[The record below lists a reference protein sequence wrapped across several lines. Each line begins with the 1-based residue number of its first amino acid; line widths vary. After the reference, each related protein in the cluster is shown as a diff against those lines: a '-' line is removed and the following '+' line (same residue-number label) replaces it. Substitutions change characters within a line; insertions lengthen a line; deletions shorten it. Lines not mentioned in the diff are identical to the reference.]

1 MNGGYTFSNFY
12 RSFVPAFPYI
22 IIIFCY
28 TKIVM
33 TFRSVQRTV
42 ATHRPKLSTISRQA
56 TFVSAE
62 RRDRV
67 MDQESSLTVTVA
79 AILVS
84 YLVCNIP
91 ANLILLLDPEA
102 TEYTGLH
109 LPCYILAWMSSI
121 VKAACY
127 IACTANFRSSLKHS
141 VLRIWKNVSV
151 SNRSQN
157 L

>member
-1 MNGGYTFSNFY
+1 MKVLECTLNKVKTLIGSFSGYCETSQ
-12 RSFVPAFPYI
+12 RFVD
-22 IIIFCY
+22 
-28 TKIVM
+28 
-33 TFRSVQRTV
+33 S
-42 ATHRPKLSTISRQA
+42 ST
-56 TFVSAE
+56 
-62 RRDRV
+62 
-67 MDQESSLTVTVA
+67 QESSLTVTVA

-84 YLVCNIP
+84 YLVCNVP

-109 LPCYILAWMSSI
+109 LPCYVLAWMSSI

-157 L
+157 M

>member
-1 MNGGYTFSNFY
+1 MHRFLIVKVLECTLNKVKTLIGSFSGYCETSQ
-12 RSFVPAFPYI
+12 RFVD
-22 IIIFCY
+22 
-28 TKIVM
+28 
-33 TFRSVQRTV
+33 S
-42 ATHRPKLSTISRQA
+42 ST
-56 TFVSAE
+56 
-62 RRDRV
+62 
-67 MDQESSLTVTVA
+67 QESSLTVTVA

-84 YLVCNIP
+84 YLVCNVP

-109 LPCYILAWMSSI
+109 LPCYVLAWMSSI

-157 L
+157 M

>member
-1 MNGGYTFSNFY
+1 MHRFLIVKVLECTLNKVKTLIGSFSGYCETSQ
-12 RSFVPAFPYI
+12 RFVD
-22 IIIFCY
+22 
-28 TKIVM
+28 
-33 TFRSVQRTV
+33 S
-42 ATHRPKLSTISRQA
+42 ST
-56 TFVSAE
+56 
-62 RRDRV
+62 
-67 MDQESSLTVTVA
+67 QESSLTVTVA

-84 YLVCNIP
+84 YLVCNVP

-109 LPCYILAWMSSI
+109 LPCYVLAWMSSI

-127 IACTANFRSSLKHS
+127 IACTANFRSSLKQS

-157 L
+157 M

>member
-1 MNGGYTFSNFY
+1 MKVLECTLNKVKTLIGSFSGYCEISQ
-12 RSFVPAFPYI
+12 RFVD
-22 IIIFCY
+22 
-28 TKIVM
+28 
-33 TFRSVQRTV
+33 S
-42 ATHRPKLSTISRQA
+42 ST
-56 TFVSAE
+56 
-62 RRDRV
+62 
-67 MDQESSLTVTVA
+67 QESSLTVTVA

-84 YLVCNIP
+84 YLVCNVP

-109 LPCYILAWMSSI
+109 LPCYVLAWMSSI

-157 L
+157 M

>member
-1 MNGGYTFSNFY
+1 MHRFLIVKVLECTLNKVKTLIGSFSGYCETSQW
-12 RSFVPAFPYI
+12 FVD
-22 IIIFCY
+22 
-28 TKIVM
+28 
-33 TFRSVQRTV
+33 S
-42 ATHRPKLSTISRQA
+42 ST
-56 TFVSAE
+56 
-62 RRDRV
+62 
-67 MDQESSLTVTVA
+67 QESSLTVTVA

-84 YLVCNIP
+84 YLVCNVP

-109 LPCYILAWMSSI
+109 LPCYVLAWMSSI

-157 L
+157 M

>member
-1 MNGGYTFSNFY
+1 MGAFKKKKALLGAFS
-12 RSFVPAFPYI
+12 RHCETSQRFVD
-22 IIIFCY
+22 
-28 TKIVM
+28 
-33 TFRSVQRTV
+33 S
-42 ATHRPKLSTISRQA
+42 ST
-56 TFVSAE
+56 
-62 RRDRV
+62 
-67 MDQESSLTVTVA
+67 QESSLTVTVA

-84 YLVCNIP
+84 YLVCNVP

-109 LPCYILAWMSSI
+109 LPCYVLAWMSSI

-157 L
+157 M

>member
-1 MNGGYTFSNFY
+1 MKVLECTLNKVKTLIGSFSGYCETSQ
-12 RSFVPAFPYI
+12 RFVD
-22 IIIFCY
+22 
-28 TKIVM
+28 
-33 TFRSVQRTV
+33 S
-42 ATHRPKLSTISRQA
+42 ST
-56 TFVSAE
+56 
-62 RRDRV
+62 
-67 MDQESSLTVTVA
+67 QESSLTVTVA

-84 YLVCNIP
+84 YLVCNVP

-109 LPCYILAWMSSI
+109 LPCYVLAWMSSI

-151 SNRSQN
+151 SNRSQIM
-157 L
+157 